1 MITKKQLIITQY
13 LKMNYDLKHYIHQN
27 IFPDFYDVVDILFYF
42 ILFYFQY
49 NFMMVEHTAEKI
61 EDLLLIHNIVLD
73 DERFGKVCDI
83 TIDFLKLINRL

>member
-1 MITKKQLIITQY
+1 MITKKRLIITQF
-13 LKMNYDLKHYIHQN
+13 LNMNFDLKNYIHQN
-27 IFPDFYDVVDILFYF
+27 IFPDFYDVVD

-73 DERFGKVCDI
+73 DDRCSKVWDLI
-83 TIDFLKLINRL
+83 IDF

>member
-1 MITKKQLIITQY
+1 MITKKRLIITQY
-13 LKMNYDLKHYIHQN
+13 LKMNYDLKHYLHQN
-27 IFPDFYDVVDILFYF
+27 IFPDFYDVVD

-83 TIDFLKLINRL
+83 IIDFLKLISRL

>member
-42 ILFYFQY
+42 QY
-49 NFMMVEHTAEKI
+49 NFMMVSHPPEKI
-61 EDLLLIHNIVLD
+61 EDLLLIHNIMLD
-73 DERFGKVCDI
+73 DETFGKVCEI
-83 TIDFLKLINRL
+83 IFDFIKLINRI

>member
-42 ILFYFQY
+42 QY
-49 NFMMVEHTAEKI
+49 NFMMCSHPPEKI
-61 EDLLLIHNIVLD
+61 EDLLLIHNIMLD
-73 DERFGKVCDI
+73 DETFGKVCEI
-83 TIDFLKLINRL
+83 IFDFIKLINRI

>member
-42 ILFYFQY
+42 QY
-49 NFMMVEHTAEKI
+49 NFMMVAHPPEKI

-73 DERFGKVCDI
+73 DERFGKVCEI
-83 TIDFLKLINRL
+83 IFDFIKLINRI